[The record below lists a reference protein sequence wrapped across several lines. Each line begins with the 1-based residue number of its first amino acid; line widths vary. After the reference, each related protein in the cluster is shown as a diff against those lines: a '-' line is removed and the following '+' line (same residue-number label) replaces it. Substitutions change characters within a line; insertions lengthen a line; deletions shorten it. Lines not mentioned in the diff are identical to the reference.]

1 MIAFIKGKTE
11 LIEEDALVLDQNG
24 IGFRIFVP
32 TSLLDGS
39 IRIGDE
45 IQLYTHLNV
54 REDALQLYGFLS
66 PDGIRMFRMLIGIS
80 GVGPK
85 AALSILSLFEP
96 SELQFVIMSGD
107 SGSIAKAQGIGK
119 KTAQKIILELKD
131 KVNLEEAF
139 EQKLTEQDNEGGSVR
154 KEAEN
159 ALIAL
164 GYSGADAKK
173 AVRNAEISPDADVEE
188 VLKAA
193 LKQL

>member
-173 AVRNAEISPDADVEE
+173 AVRNADISPDADVEE

>member
-85 AALSILSLFEP
+85 AALSTLSLFGP